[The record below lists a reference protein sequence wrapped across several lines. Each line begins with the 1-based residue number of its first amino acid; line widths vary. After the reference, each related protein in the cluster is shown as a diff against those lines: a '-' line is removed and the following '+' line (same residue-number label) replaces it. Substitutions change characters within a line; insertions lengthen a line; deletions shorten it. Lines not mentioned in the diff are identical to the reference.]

1 MALCASISAPKG
13 FANIIPPL
21 PTTAQV
27 EKLYIDG
34 RSCCGNALLCSQGGV
49 RRGVCSALFRKDE
62 WKKRKAEGA

>member
-49 RRGVCSALFRKDE
+49 RGCQKGGLLSPVQ
-62 WKKRKAEGA
+62 EG